1 MGPERI
7 AVPVARSLFLFLIL
21 DNTTVKRSNKV
32 ARRGAGDKELRL
44 DPGATSRKCIRAR
57 RACNKVTLRLC
68 PKRRSSSATV
78 VISKLS
84 AYYFRLSNTVRRV
97 LELRSPSVNLSR
109 REREREKEKTWS
121 IFIWRQRY

>member
-1 MGPERI
+1 M
-7 AVPVARSLFLFLIL
+7 
-21 DNTTVKRSNKV
+21 

-109 REREREKEKTWS
+109 RERERERKRKLG
-121 IFIWRQRY
+121 RYLFGVNDIEILSCLDCF